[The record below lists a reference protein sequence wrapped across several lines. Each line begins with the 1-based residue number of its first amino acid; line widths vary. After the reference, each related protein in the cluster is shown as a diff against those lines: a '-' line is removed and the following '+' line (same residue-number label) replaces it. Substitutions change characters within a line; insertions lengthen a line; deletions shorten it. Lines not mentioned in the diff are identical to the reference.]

1 MIPWIRR
8 WEQLSE
14 KNRTAAFLRLIL
26 AGVSQ
31 IVWNTNPVCAL
42 ILLGALAV
50 ACPLQLLCCLW
61 ALTVAAATILLLRL
75 PKDPALDGLYTINP
89 ALAGIAVP
97 LVFFQNSPENLLIL
111 LLSCA
116 AASGLSVVLCVLL
129 RKWTSPRQ
137 LSPLGLPY
145 SIVLLVMGV
154 YVHLTQTPAPVST
167 EAAAVIWTVPTFLH
181 AVLCGLAQVIWV
193 EGVPNAALAGL
204 LTLLGIFVVSRID
217 AAVALYSAVLSTLA
231 AVLLGLDGQAITLGL
246 YGYGGVLLSMVLF
259 GRAYKISKYSFLLIT
274 IFTLLN
280 VLLTASLRPL
290 FLSVGAPVAAGVWS
304 LLALTAMSLRRFDGF
319 LSFVAPAHWTVPEA
333 SFRAPTFRKTLR
345 H

>member
-1 MIPWIRR
+1 MSTWIRR

-14 KNRTAAFLRLIL
+14 KNRMAAFLRLIL

-61 ALTVAAATILLLRL
+61 ALVVAAVTVMFLHL
-75 PKDPALDGLYTINP
+75 PKDLALDGLYTINP

-97 LVFFQNSPENLLIL
+97 LVFFRNSPENLPVL
-111 LLSCA
+111 LLSCS
-116 AASGLSVVLCVLL
+116 AASVLSVILCVLL
-129 RKWTSPRQ
+129 RKWTSLRQ

-145 SIVLLVMGV
+145 SITLFVMGV
-154 YVHLTQTPAPVST
+154 CIHLIHPPVPVSAET
-167 EAAAVIWTVPTFLH
+167 VEVIWTVPTFLH

-204 LTLLGIFVVSRID
+204 LTLLGIFAVSRID
-217 AAVALYSAVLSTLA
+217 AAVALYSALLSTLA
-231 AVLLGLDGQAITLGL
+231 AVLLGLDCQVIALGL
-246 YGYGGVLLSMVLF
+246 YGYGSVLLSMVLF
-259 GRAYKISKYSFLLIT
+259 GRAYKMSRYSFLLIT
-274 IFTLLN
+274 IFSLLN
-280 VLLTASLRPL
+280 VLLTAALRPL
-290 FLSVGAPVAAGVWS
+290 FLLAGAPVAAMVWS
-304 LLALTAMSLRRFDGF
+304 LLALFAMGLRRFDRF
-319 LSFVAPAHWTVPEA
+319 LTFVSPAHWTVPEA
-333 SFRAPTFRKTLR
+333 SSRTPAFRETSG